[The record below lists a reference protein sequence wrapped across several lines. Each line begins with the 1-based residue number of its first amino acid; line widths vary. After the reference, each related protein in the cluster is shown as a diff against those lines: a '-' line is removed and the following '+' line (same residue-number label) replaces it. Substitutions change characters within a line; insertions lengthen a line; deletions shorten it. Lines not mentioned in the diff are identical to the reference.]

1 MVKRSNLRNMHMMDF
16 FQVMK
21 NINNHLKK
29 EDLETLK
36 LKKAYETDFLPAF
49 TAFSET
55 ISPLYKSGLT
65 EKILLLDEDR
75 DKEFKALR
83 SYLKAQKMHPDPQ
96 IAEAA
101 ERLINI
107 IHSYGKNIERK
118 PLREE
123 TSIIKNIL
131 EDFSSPQNAAY
142 VALVSAMPRIEKLA
156 AYNDALEEVYND
168 RNRVEEAIAA
178 GKAKEARENMQ
189 KAFSRLVEII
199 NALAYL
205 KGARPYQTLI
215 YNINK
220 EVSQAL
226 LTVKL
231 SRKCG
236 DEETTKP

>member
-1 MVKRSNLRNMHMMDF
+1 MRNMHIMDF

-21 NINNHLKK
+21 NINNYLKK

-36 LKKAYETDFLPAF
+36 LKKVYETDFLPAY
-49 TAFSET
+49 TAFYET
-55 ISPLYKSGLT
+55 ISPLHKSGLT
-65 EKILLLDEDR
+65 EKILQLDEDR

-83 SYLKAQKMHPDPQ
+83 SYLKAQKMHPDPP

-123 TSIIKNIL
+123 TFIIKNIL
-131 EDFSSPQNAAY
+131 EDFSSLQNAAY
-142 VALVSAMPRIEKLA
+142 VTLVSAMPRIEKLA
-156 AYNDALEEVYND
+156 AYNNTLEEVYND

-199 NALAYL
+199 NAMAYL
-205 KGARPYQTLI
+205 NDARPYQTLI

-236 DEETTKP
+236 DKENTKP